1 MTLSR
6 PSLRTP
12 SLRMLCLTTAVVTL
26 AACTNGGGGGRGG
39 SMRDF
44 DWDLRGGTGLDTS
57 GAAQQASA
65 MRPAPDGRGV
75 ISYPGYQV
83 ALAQRG
89 DTVGS
94 VAARVGISPAELAG
108 YNAIAPNAPL
118 REGEV
123 LALPRRVTA
132 ASGAMTAAPGQ
143 TIGGGNVA
151 ATPIAPAAAG
161 RVDVSSIATTALD
174 RVDTAAPAAAP
185 AAAAAPAQDNL
196 GGMAPTRHQ
205 VKRGETAFTIARAYN
220 VAPRALADWNGLG
233 PDLAVREGQYL
244 MIPTPS
250 GAPAAA
256 VAAAAPVAEPVT
268 APGEGT
274 PTPPP
279 PSASKPLPAENPP
292 TQAEVEKAKP
302 ASPDLGEQRTAVSSA
317 QFAMPVQGSI
327 IRGYDKKSNGIDIG
341 APAGTAVKAAAA
353 GSVAAITMDTEQTP
367 IIVLRHDGG
376 LLTVY
381 AGVAGITVK
390 KGDTVSKGQ
399 TIANVRSGNPSFL
412 HFEVRRGV
420 DSTDPMPFLK

>member
-1 MTLSR
+1 MILSL
-6 PSLRTP
+6 STLRT
-12 SLRMLCLTTAVVTL
+12 LGLTTALVTL
-26 AACTNGGGGGRGG
+26 AACTNGDRGG

-57 GAAQQASA
+57 GAVQQASA

-94 VAARVGISPAELAG
+94 VAARVGVSPGELAS

-123 LALPRRVTA
+123 LALPRRVE
-132 ASGAMTAAPGQ
+132 AMAGSMAAAPGA
-143 TIGGGNVA
+143 TIGGGTVA
-151 ATPIAPAAAG
+151 AAPLAPVAPATAG

-174 RVDTAAPAAAP
+174 RVDTAAPSPAP
-185 AAAAAPAQDNL
+185 AAAATRAQPQGDL

-233 PDLAVREGQYL
+233 PDMAVREGQYL

-250 GAPAAA
+250 GAPSEATAPAPA
-256 VAAAAPVAEPVT
+256 VQPVT
-268 APGEGT
+268 APGEGS

-292 TQAEVEKAKP
+292 TEAEIEKAKP
-302 ASPDLGEQRTAVSSA
+302 ASPDLGEQRTEASSS
-317 QFAMPVQGSI
+317 QFVMPVQGSI

-353 GSVAAITMDTEQTP
+353 GTVAAITMDTEQTP

-390 KGDTVSKGQ
+390 KGDAVSKGQ

>member
-1 MTLSR
+1 MILSL
-6 PSLRTP
+6 STLRT
-12 SLRMLCLTTAVVTL
+12 LGLTTALVTL
-26 AACTNGGGGGRGG
+26 AACTNGGGG

-94 VAARVGISPAELAG
+94 VAARVGVTPGELAS

-123 LALPRRVTA
+123 LALPRRVE
-132 ASGAMTAAPGQ
+132 AMAGSMVAAPGA
-143 TIGGGNVA
+143 TIGGGTVA
-151 ATPIAPAAAG
+151 AAPIAPMAPATTG

-174 RVDTAAPAAAP
+174 RVDTATPAAPAAAP
-185 AAAAAPAQDNL
+185 APTQVIPGD
-196 GGMAPTRHQ
+196 MTPTRHQ

-250 GAPAAA
+250 GAPASAT
-256 VAAAAPVAEPVT
+256 VTAAAPAPVADPVT
-268 APGEGT
+268 APGEGS

-292 TQAEVEKAKP
+292 TQAEIEEAKP
-302 ASPDLGEQRTAVSSA
+302 ASPDLGEQRTEASSS
-317 QFAMPVQGSI
+317 QFVMPVQGTI

-341 APAGTAVKAAAA
+341 APAGTPVKAAAA
-353 GSVAAITMDTEQTP
+353 GTVAAITMDTEQTP

-390 KGDTVSKGQ
+390 KGDAVTKGQ
-399 TIANVRSGNPSFL
+399 TIANVRSGSPSFL

>member
-1 MTLSR
+1 MILSR
-6 PSLRTP
+6 PSLRVFG
-12 SLRMLCLTTAVVTL
+12 LTTALVTL
-26 AACTNGGGGGRGG
+26 AACTNGGG

-57 GAAQQASA
+57 GAVQQASA

-94 VAARVGISPAELAG
+94 VAARVGLSPGELAS

-123 LALPRRVTA
+123 LALPRRVQAMAGVA
-132 ASGAMTAAPGQ
+132 APAPGAM
-143 TIGGGNVA
+143 IGGGTVA
-151 ATPIAPAAAG
+151 AAPLAPMAPATAG

-174 RVDTAAPAAAP
+174 RVETAAPVAPAVAPAAAP
-185 AAAAAPAQDNL
+185 AQAQGDL
-196 GGMAPTRHQ
+196 AGMAPTRHQ

-256 VAAAAPVAEPVT
+256 PAAAPAPLAEPVT
-268 APGEGT
+268 APGEGS

-279 PSASKPLPAENPP
+279 PSASKPLPKENPP
-292 TQAEVEKAKP
+292 TQAEIEKAKP
-302 ASPDLGEQRTAVSSA
+302 ASPDLGEQRTAASSS
-317 QFAMPVQGSI
+317 QFAMPVQGNI

-341 APAGTAVKAAAA
+341 APAGTPVKAAAA
-353 GSVAAITMDTEQTP
+353 GTVAAITMDTEQTP

-390 KGDTVSKGQ
+390 KGDAVTKGQ
-399 TIANVRSGNPSFL
+399 TIANVRSGSPSFL

-420 DSTDPMPFLK
+420 DSTDPMPFLE

>member
-1 MTLSR
+1 MMLSL
-6 PSLRTP
+6 STLRT
-12 SLRMLCLTTAVVTL
+12 LGLTSALVTL
-26 AACTNGGGGGRGG
+26 AACTNGGGA
-39 SMRDF
+39 MRDF

-65 MRPAPDGRGV
+65 ARPAPDARGV

-123 LALPRRVTA
+123 LALPRRVA
-132 ASGAMTAAPGQ
+132 ATGGAAVAPGPV
-143 TIGGGNVA
+143 IGGGTVA
-151 ATPIAPAAAG
+151 AAPIAPMAPMAPAAPG

-174 RVDTAAPAAAP
+174 RVGTTAPAPAAAAP
-185 AAAAAPAQDNL
+185 AAAAPQPQDL

-205 VKRGETAFTIARAYN
+205 VKRGETAFTIARAYG

-256 VAAAAPVAEPVT
+256 AAPATRLSTST
-268 APGEGT
+268 ARRAGRRRLMGGWRVSRIPSMLRKPGRAALREFHD
-274 PTPPP
+274 
-279 PSASKPLPAENPP
+279 LPAAGLWRQPGRRRS
-292 TQAEVEKAKP
+292 P
-302 ASPDLGEQRTAVSSA
+302 ALANR
-317 QFAMPVQGSI
+317 
-327 IRGYDKKSNGIDIG
+327 R
-341 APAGTAVKAAAA
+341 AA
-353 GSVAAITMDTEQTP
+353 
-367 IIVLRHDGG
+367 L
-376 LLTVY
+376 
-381 AGVAGITVK
+381 
-390 KGDTVSKGQ
+390 
-399 TIANVRSGNPSFL
+399 
-412 HFEVRRGV
+412 
-420 DSTDPMPFLK
+420 